1 MNLLD
6 QISTLIDEERL
17 AHGYVI
23 QGDPLTDGKQFA
35 CEILCRLFEQ
45 THSKKAAERNA
56 SERHRIETRIHP
68 DVFWVEPASKLRKI
82 VKKDMDAA
90 MKRISEKSF
99 EGGWKAVV
107 FLGAERMNPETGN
120 QLLKTLEEPPGQ
132 TLLLLVTD
140 APEQLMITIRS
151 RCQLLIAPRVPSPPP
166 AWADALLAIL
176 REGPPRSLL
185 DRLVRAAQFR
195 SFMEHAAKEQIEAED
210 SEEEDEDAPEEEADV
225 EEAVKNARE
234 TAVRRLIQRQVM
246 EAVEAWYRDLLVM
259 KLTGETEGLRY
270 PMAVEDLKRQAEP
283 LQTGDIFK
291 LLENTRT
298 IAGRLES
305 NTPLHVVMESA
316 VI

>member
-6 QISTLIDEERL
+6 QISVLIDEKRL

-35 CEILCRLFEQ
+35 VEILCRLFEQ
-45 THSKKAAERNA
+45 TASKNA

-68 DVFWVEPASKLRKI
+68 DVFWVEPASKLRQILNKN
-82 VKKDMDAA
+82 VEAA

-107 FLGAERMNPETGN
+107 FLGAERMNDSASN
-120 QLLKTLEEPPGQ
+120 RLLKTLEEPPEN
-132 TLLLLVTD
+132 TFLLLVTD
-140 APEQLMITIRS
+140 APEQLMSTIRS
-151 RCQLLIAPRVPSPPP
+151 RCQSLIAPRVPAPPP
-166 AWADALLAIL
+166 PWADALLEIL

-185 DRLVRAAQFR
+185 DRLLRAARFR
-195 SFMEHAAKEQIEAED
+195 SFMEEAAKAQIEAED
-210 SEEEDEDAPEEEADV
+210 EDGGEEVPEEADV
-225 EEAVKNARE
+225 EEAVQNARE

-246 EAVEAWYRDLLVM
+246 EAVEAWYRDVLIV
-259 KLTGETEGLRY
+259 KLTGSTEGLRY
-270 PMAVEDLKRQAEP
+270 PMAAEDVKRQAEP
-283 LQTGDIFK
+283 LQTGDIYK
-291 LLENTRT
+291 LLENTRS

-305 NTPLHVVMESA
+305 NTPLQVVMESA

>member
-6 QISTLIDEERL
+6 QISVLIDEERL

-23 QGDPLTDGKQFA
+23 QGDPLSDGKSFA
-35 CEILCRLFEQ
+35 VEILCRLFEK
-45 THSKKAAERNA
+45 TSGRKAA

-82 VKKDMDAA
+82 VKRDMDAA

-99 EGGWKAVV
+99 EGGWKVVV

-120 QLLKTLEEPPGQ
+120 QLLKTLEEPPPK
-132 TLLLLVTD
+132 TLLLLVSD
-140 APEQLMITIRS
+140 VPEQLMVTIRS
-151 RCQLLIAPRVPSPPP
+151 RCQLLIAPRNPSVPPV
-166 AWADALLAIL
+166 WAEALLEIL

-185 DRLVRAAQFR
+185 DRLTRAAQFR
-195 SFMEHAAKEQIEAED
+195 SFMEEAAKAHIDAED
-210 SEEEDEDAPEEEADV
+210 EGADDESAAGEEDV
-225 EEAVKNARE
+225 EEAVRNARE

-246 EAVEAWYRDLLVM
+246 EAVEAWYRDMLVV
-259 KLTGETEGLRY
+259 KLTGGAEGLRY
-270 PMAVEDLKRQAEP
+270 PMAKEDLKRQAEP

-291 LLENTRT
+291 LLENTRLL
-298 IAGRLES
+298 AGRLES
-305 NTPLHVVMESA
+305 NTPLQVVMESA

>member
-6 QISTLIDEERL
+6 QISVLIDEKRL

-23 QGDPLTDGKQFA
+23 QGDPLTDGRQFA
-35 CEILCRLFEQ
+35 VEILCRLFEQ
-45 THSKKAAERNA
+45 TSSKNV

-82 VKKDMDAA
+82 VKRDMDAA

-107 FLGAERMNPETGN
+107 FLSAERVNPESGN
-120 QLLKTLEEPPGQ
+120 QLLKTLEEPPPD

-140 APEQLMITIRS
+140 APEQLMKTLRS
-151 RCQLLIAPRVPSPPP
+151 RCQLLRAPRNPGPTPS
-166 AWADALLAIL
+166 WGEALLEIL

-185 DRLVRAAQFR
+185 DRLLRAARFR
-195 SFMEHAAKEQIEAED
+195 AFMEDAARAQIEAED
-210 SEEEDEDAPEEEADV
+210 EESHGEDEPEEADV
-225 EEAVKNARE
+225 EEAVQHARE
-234 TAVRRLIQRQVM
+234 VAMRRLIQRQVM
-246 EAVEAWYRDLLVM
+246 EAVEAWYRDLLIV
-259 KLTGETEGLRY
+259 KLTGETAGLRY
-270 PMAVEDLKRQAEP
+270 PMAAEDLKRQAEP
-283 LQTGDIFK
+283 LQTGDIYK
-291 LLENTRT
+291 LLENTRS

-305 NTPLHVVMESA
+305 NTPLQVVMESA

>member
-1 MNLLD
+1 VNLLD
-6 QISTLIDEERL
+6 QISVLIDEKRL

-23 QGDPLTDGKQFA
+23 QGDPLTNGKQFA
-35 CEILCRLFEQ
+35 VDFLCRLFEQ
-45 THSKKAAERNA
+45 TSSKNP

-120 QLLKTLEEPPGQ
+120 QLLKTLEEPPAN
-132 TLLLLVTD
+132 TLILLVSD

-151 RCQLLIAPRVPSPPP
+151 RCQLLIAPRVEVPPP
-166 AWADALLAIL
+166 LWAEALLDIL

-185 DRLVRAAQFR
+185 DRLLRAARFR
-195 SFMEHAAKEQIEAED
+195 SFMEEAVKAQIEAED
-210 SEEEDEDAPEEEADV
+210 EGGEEEAPEEADL
-225 EEAVKNARE
+225 EEAVQNARE

-246 EAVEAWYRDLLVM
+246 EAVEAWYRDVLIVKM
-259 KLTGETEGLRY
+259 TGGTEGLRY
-270 PMAVEDLKRQAEP
+270 PMAAEDLIRQAEP
-283 LQTGDIFK
+283 LQTGDIYK
-291 LLENTRT
+291 LLENTRL

-305 NTPLHVVMESA
+305 NTPLQVVMESA